1 MFMIER
7 SIIKRSLLPLKLV
20 VMCYIKTVTCYHF
33 TGLGSAVSEQ
43 QYISH
48 ISREFLL
55 GNRKRNDFKTHLTY
69 LC

>member
-1 MFMIER
+1 MIER
-7 SIIKRSLLPLKLV
+7 SIIKHSLLPLKLV
-20 VMCYIKTVTCYHF
+20 VMCYIKMVTCYHF
-33 TGLGSAVSEQ
+33 TNLGSAVSEH

-55 GNRKRNDFKTHLTY
+55 GNGERNYFKTHLTY